1 MFRNILQFIHSGE
14 DEMSK
19 IIIHQCHEKIADF
32 ESIFNVLESN
42 LQNKEKALHIYPELF
57 LSGYPLQDLCLQKSF
72 YESYQNFLKKI
83 NEYSKQLSDNGSL
96 HLMGGLSYEFSDS
109 GITQKI
115 QNSMYSLSPG
125 SGLKKIYSKRL
136 LPNYDIFDERK
147 YFTPG
152 ENSKSIKW
160 DGLNIALLICE
171 DMWQS
176 IHYKANPVA
185 DLIHSNENYDLVVNI
200 SASPFGITKNESRLA
215 QAQDISNMLKAPFA
229 YVNMVAEQDEVLFD
243 GGSFMVNG
251 NTITHQAKFFQA
263 DQVAIEI
270 QELKEIQ
277 YDNDGLEITHSWE
290 SLFNPRV
297 VITNKTAELIPL
309 SDIQKDYVLK
319 ATTFAIREYAK
330 QNGFN
335 KFQLAL
341 SGGLDSSLALTLI
354 KLALKDD
361 MSVEAIYMPS
371 QYSSTQSLE
380 LSEQLCKNLNVPLKI
395 LPIKPIHSM
404 IRETFTDYFSE
415 PFVGLPDENIQARL
429 RGALIFAR
437 SNQSGS
443 LVINT
448 SNKSEIAVGYSTLY
462 GDSVGAFSII
472 GDLYKTEAFELC
484 EYINEIHENLI
495 PKGIITRKPTAELRD
510 NQFDTDSLPPYPILD
525 AILEC
530 LLSYRYDR
538 SDLIDMGFDARYVD
552 LVLKLYSRSEFKRMQ
567 FCPIIKLK
575 TKSFG
580 FGYRI
585 PINKHTGFYFD

>member
-72 YESYQNFLKKI
+72 YETYQRFLKKI
-83 NEYSKQLSDNGSL
+83 NEYSSNLKESDSL
-96 HLMGGLSYEFSDS
+96 HLLGGLYYEFSES
-109 GITQKI
+109 GITQRI
-115 QNSMYSLSPG
+115 ENSMYALSPG
-125 SGLKKIYSKRL
+125 SSLEKLYSKRL

-152 ENSKSIKW
+152 ETHKSIKW
-160 DGLNIALLICE
+160 NGLNIGLLICE

-176 IHYKANPVA
+176 VHYKANPVG
-185 DLIHSNENYDLVVNI
+185 DLINSSEDYDLIVNI
-200 SASPFGITKNESRLA
+200 SASPFGITKNESRIA
-215 QAQDISNMLKAPFA
+215 QAQDISNTLRAPFA

-251 NTITHQAKFFQA
+251 NEVTQQAKFFQA
-263 DQVAIEI
+263 DQIEI
-270 QELKEIQ
+270 PFKDLKKTT
-277 YDNDGLEITHSWE
+277 YDDDGVEITHSWE
-290 SLFNPRV
+290 SLFKPRV
-297 VITNKTAELIPL
+297 NITDKSAELIAL
-309 SDIQKDYVLK
+309 TETQKEHILK
-319 ATTFAIREYAK
+319 GTTFAIREYAK

-341 SGGLDSSLALTLI
+341 SGGLDSSLALALI

-371 QYSSTQSLE
+371 EYSSNTSLE
-380 LSEQLCKNLNVPLKI
+380 LSEQLCKNLNVPFKV

-404 IRETFTDYFSE
+404 VRETFKDYFEE
-415 PFVGLPDENIQARL
+415 PFEGLPDENIQARL
-429 RGALIFAR
+429 RGALIYAR

-472 GDLYKTEAFELC
+472 GDLYKTEAFDLC
-484 EYINEIHENLI
+484 HYINKVHDNII
-495 PKGIITRKPTAELRD
+495 PEEIITRKPTAELRE
-510 NQFDTDSLPPYPILD
+510 NQLDTDSLPPYPILD

-530 LLSYRYDR
+530 ILSYRYDR

-552 LVLKLYSRSEFKRMQ
+552 LVLKLYARSEFKRMQ

>member
-1 MFRNILQFIHSGE
+1 
-14 DEMSK
+14 MSK

-42 LQNKEKALHIYPELF
+42 LQNKDKALHIYPELF

-72 YESYQNFLKKI
+72 FETYQNFLKKI
-83 NEYSKQLSDNGSL
+83 NEYSSSLKPSESL
-96 HLMGGLSYEFSDS
+96 HLIGGLHYEFSES

-115 QNSMYSLSPG
+115 QNSIYALSPG
-125 SGLKKIYSKRL
+125 SPLKKIYSKRL

-152 ENSKSIKW
+152 ETSKSIQW
-160 DGLNIALLICE
+160 DGLNIGLLICE

-176 IHYKANPVA
+176 VHYKANPVA
-185 DLIHSNENYDLVVNI
+185 DLIESSDNYDLIVNI
-200 SASPFGITKNESRLA
+200 SASPFGITKNESRIA

-243 GGSFMVNG
+243 GGSFLVNG
-251 NTITHQAKFFQA
+251 NEITAQAKFFQA
-263 DQVAIEI
+263 DQLELQI
-270 QELKEIQ
+270 QDLKKTT
-277 YDNDGLEITHSWE
+277 YDNEGLEITHSWE
-290 SLFNPRV
+290 SLFQPRV
-297 VITNKTAELIPL
+297 NISKESAELISL
-309 SDIQKDYVLK
+309 TNDQKDHILK

-380 LSEQLCKNLNVPLKI
+380 LSEQLCKSLNVPFKV
-395 LPIKPIHSM
+395 LPIKSIHTM
-404 IRETFTDYFSE
+404 VRETFTDYFEE
-415 PFVGLPDENIQARL
+415 PFEGLPDENIQARL

-472 GDLYKTEAFELC
+472 GDLYKTEAFDLC
-484 EYINEIHENLI
+484 DYINEVHDNII
-495 PKGIITRKPTAELRD
+495 PEGIIKRKPTAELRE

-538 SDLIDMGFDARYVD
+538 SDLIEMGFEARDID
-552 LVLKLYSRSEFKRMQ
+552 LVLKLYARSEFKRMQ